1 METKNNTLEGNLGRQ
16 SMAAKTP
23 LNSQITCV
31 DDITTSDLLDG
42 CIVEVLATKLVHHTA
57 KGVFFVQCGRIT
69 VGGKMEIATIIDVS
83 SV

>member
-1 METKNNTLEGNLGRQ
+1 
-16 SMAAKTP
+16 MAAKTP

-69 VGGKMEIATIIDVS
+69 VGGKMEIATLLMYQVFRM
-83 SV
+83 VLLFTLNVLGAL